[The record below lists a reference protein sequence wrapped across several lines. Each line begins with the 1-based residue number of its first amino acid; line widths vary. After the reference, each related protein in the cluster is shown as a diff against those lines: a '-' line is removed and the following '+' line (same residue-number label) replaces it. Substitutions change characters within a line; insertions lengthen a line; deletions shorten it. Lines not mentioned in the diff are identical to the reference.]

1 MAPGL
6 QTVRPWPL
14 AEIVSSA
21 IEEPAI
27 YRVMKM
33 RFGRNDRTEDK
44 TYIVYNSHIT
54 LTGIPEH
61 AYRYRVNGKSAVEWI
76 MDRYQVRTD
85 SETGIVQRPERLG
98 KRA

>member
-1 MAPGL
+1 MPGIPMVNRFEAFAA
-6 QTVRPWPL
+6 QDATWQHGTSATRPVRPWPL

-27 YRVMKM
+27 CRVMKM

-54 LTGIPEH
+54 LTGIPE
-61 AYRYRVNGKSAVEWI
+61 ARLSVPG
-76 MDRYQVRTD
+76 
-85 SETGIVQRPERLG
+85 QR
-98 KRA
+98 